1 MPRVGKFIETESRL
15 VVVRGQGEGGKLG
28 VTANKY
34 RDSLWDDGCVLESDV
49 CVCVCVCVH
58 ACLVA
63 QSCLTLG
70 EPMDCSQPGSLVHGI
85 FQARILE

>member
-49 CVCVCVCVH
+49 CVCVCVR
-58 ACLVA
+58 
-63 QSCLTLG
+63 
-70 EPMDCSQPGSLVHGI
+70 
-85 FQARILE
+85 ARA

>member
-1 MPRVGKFIETESRL
+1 M
-15 VVVRGQGEGGKLG
+15 
-28 VTANKY
+28 TANKY

-49 CVCVCVCVH
+49 CVCVCAR

-70 EPMDCSQPGSLVHGI
+70 EPMDCS
-85 FQARILE
+85 